1 VAPDIFLK
9 KLSFF
14 LETASAQLRM
24 DEVALA
30 PPWLV
35 RIIKCIT
42 DNGKGCGPHDKRYK

>member
-1 VAPDIFLK
+1 
-9 KLSFF
+9 
-14 LETASAQLRM
+14 M

-42 DNGKGCGPHDKRYK
+42 DNGKGSGPHDKRYKQVSLKARGRVSRWMHKELG